1 MKSITVWSVT
11 LVLALVAFVGA
22 SALAGPGGG
31 NTVLRNTVL
40 LNASVASVTGGS
52 PVDLTVSQAY
62 PAVVDTP
69 IAITTNQV
77 DAFSS
82 IPSYVVIA
90 AGTTSVTFTAITAPV
105 SSTVKATVVA
115 TLPDAS
121 TGSARVTITQ

>member
-1 MKSITVWSVT
+1 MKSITAWSVT
-11 LVLALVAFVGA
+11 LALSLMALIGTA
-22 SALAGPGGG
+22 ALAGPGGG
-31 NTVLRNTVL
+31 NTVLRNTVR

-52 PVDLTVSQAY
+52 PVDLTVSQSY

-69 IAITTNQV
+69 VAITTSQV

-105 SSTVKATVVA
+105 STSVKVSVDATM
-115 TLPDAS
+115 PDAS
-121 TGSARVTITQ
+121 TASTRLSITP